1 MESKIDIKRELLQH
15 RENEIEDLKEEIRND
30 LKEIRFNKA
39 NELLHKYKK
48 EMLEIIELAKKQ
60 EEIYEKIYNENY
72 QQHKNLCYICSDLEW
87 DYVFDRVCPLAYI
100 CGYMKDGYGLLEFN
114 DQDENVIE
122 NIINKKQFKKEDMQ
136 VWEDEV

>member
-72 QQHKNLCYICSDLEW
+72 QQHKNLCCICNDLEW
-87 DYVFDRVCPLAYI
+87 DYAFDRICPLAYI

-114 DQDENVIE
+114 DQNEEVIE